1 MKTAL
6 VTGAS
11 GGLGIAICKVLA
23 ERGFSIIAVAR
34 TPQKELESRLSFLG
48 EKLERVIGNV
58 DFSSPENLQEK
69 IRIILPHPNWSVLVN
84 NAGVS
89 QGGKLLDG
97 SLEDWNTMISVNLTA
112 PFLLSQLF
120 AQNAKEQKLHGSIV
134 NISSM
139 VGIVGA
145 KKPGYA
151 ASKAGLIGLTK
162 SVALQAGPNV
172 RCNAIYPGAVDTPM
186 IADWD
191 AQTREN
197 IAKNSPI
204 GHIAHPEEIAKI
216 VAFLADDNESG
227 FMTGVALNATGG
239 QYLGQ

>member
-11 GGLGIAICKVLA
+11 GGLGQAICKVLA
-23 ERGFSIIAVAR
+23 ERGYTIIAIAR
-34 TPQKELESRLSFLG
+34 TPQKELEARLSFLG
-48 EKLERVIGNV
+48 EKLEQAIGGV
-58 DFSSPENLQEK
+58 DFSSPENLQK
-69 IRIILPHPNWSVLVN
+69 HITAILPHKNWSVLVN

-89 QGGKLLDG
+89 QGGRLIDG
-97 SLEDWNTMISVNLTA
+97 TLEDWNTMLAVNLTA

-120 AQNAKEQKLHGSIV
+120 VQNAQAHNLKGSIV

-139 VGIVGA
+139 VGVVGA

-162 SVALQAGPNV
+162 SIALQVGPNI

-191 AQTREN
+191 AQTRET
-197 IAKNSPI
+197 IAKNSPV

-216 VAFLADDNESG
+216 VAFLADDNESS
-227 FMTGVALNATGG
+227 FMTGTALNATGG